1 MILKWWE
8 SDLVFKIEV
17 CDTIYY
23 DTDALCVD
31 EGPGVGVQERG
42 REGGEGAKGTVGSCM
57 HLSCDSTCNLQDI
70 LTIDIMM
77 GS

>member
-1 MILKWWE
+1 M
-8 SDLVFKIEV
+8 
-17 CDTIYY
+17 
-23 DTDALCVD
+23 CVD
-31 EGPGVGVQERG
+31 EGPGVGVKERG